1 MVTVTTD
8 HTLLELTF
16 GIQNEDHPL
25 PPLKLAG
32 RWLTLETPRENRDR
46 WLAALIDRL
55 KRYADGAPVDFRDIR
70 VDGSRLTPF
79 QASVIPHCRHIPYGQ
94 TMTYGQLAQLAG
106 SPSAARSVGTTM
118 ARNKTPIV
126 VPCHRVVAS
135 NGTLGGF
142 SAPGGITMKERLLK
156 MEQAQA

>member
-70 VDGSRLTPF
+70 VDGSRLT
-79 QASVIPHCRHIPYGQ
+79 
-94 TMTYGQLAQLAG
+94 MTYGQLAQLAG